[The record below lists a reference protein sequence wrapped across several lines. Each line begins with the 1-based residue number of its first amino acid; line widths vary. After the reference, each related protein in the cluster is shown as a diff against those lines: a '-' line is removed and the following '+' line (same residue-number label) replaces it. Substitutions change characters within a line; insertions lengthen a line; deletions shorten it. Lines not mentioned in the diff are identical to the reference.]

1 MKKSSATISQKLL
14 QTLLLYAKEH
24 GQEISAHAITATLP
38 KDPSTGTID
47 LLSTHQSTPLFIKA
61 AQKAGFKATLI
72 KKDLHQIDNLHL
84 PIIIVLNEGAAIL
97 EAIEGDRAK
106 ITLANEPEPIQK
118 WIDLERLKKH
128 YTGYAFFLKKEPK
141 DEDPTT
147 FARRF
152 RHMHWFWD
160 TIKLSW
166 PIYKDVL
173 IASFLINLFV
183 LATPL
188 FTMNVY
194 DRVIPNNALETL
206 YVFAAGVIT
215 VYILDTFIKF
225 TRAKLL
231 EIAAKKSD
239 VIMSSIIFE
248 KVLDLKMEA
257 FPRSVGAFAS
267 NIRDFDAIR
276 NFLTSA
282 TISLLIDLPFSL
294 LYLAVI
300 YYIGGPLVLV
310 PLGMMLLILLYA
322 LFIRKPLY
330 NAIKSTHEAS
340 ARKNAILVEALQNIE
355 TIKTQGLGGIL
366 QWRWEESVGEMAS
379 KSLRSKLL
387 AASVPTI
394 TGFFVQLTTVLII
407 IAGVHMIKD
416 IELTMGGLIGV
427 VILASRTVAPMGQI
441 AALLANFSDAKSAYD
456 VIERIISQPSEHLE
470 RHNFIDKP
478 TLKGKIEFR
487 DVTFSYPDTQVPA
500 LKNVSFTINPGERV
514 AIIGRI
520 GSGKSTIEKLILKLY
535 EPQSGS
541 ILVDDIDISQYDPAT
556 LRQNIAYVPQD
567 VSLFRGTIKQN
578 ILFRKPEASDEE
590 LLEAAKLSGVEEF
603 VKRHPL
609 GFNMPIGERGEG
621 LSGGQRQSVAIARAI
636 ISKAPITLLDEP
648 TANLDQT
655 SERHFLKNFNKI
667 FGNNTIIIITQKPT
681 LLPFVDRIIV
691 MNEGRVY
698 LDGPRDKVLAALKGG
713 KNGQQQK

>member
-1 MKKSSATISQKLL
+1 MKKDNITISKNLL
-14 QTLLLYAKEH
+14 QTLLLYAKRY
-24 GQEISAHAITATLP
+24 GQPISKESVLSGLP
-38 KDPSTGTID
+38 ADPDTGMPD
-47 LLSTHQSTPLFIKA
+47 LLSSQQSTPLFVKA
-61 AQKAGFKATLI
+61 AERAGFLATPM
-72 KKDLHQIDNLHL
+72 KKSLDEISELYL
-84 PIIIVLNEGAAIL
+84 PVIILLDDGEVAIL
-97 EAIEGDRAK
+97 EAFDKERKKAK
-106 ITLANEPEPIQK
+106 LLFVNDPEPIEK
-118 WIDLERLKKH
+118 WVDMDELRSR
-128 YTGYAFFLKKEPK
+128 YTGYGFLLKKQQK

-147 FARRF
+147 FVRRF

-206 YVFAAGVIT
+206 YVFAIGVIV
-215 VYILDTFIKF
+215 VYLLDTFIKF

-248 KVLDLKMEA
+248 KVMDLKMAA

-276 NFLTSA
+276 NFLTST
-282 TISLLIDLPFSL
+282 TISLLIDLPFSV

-300 YYIGGPLVLV
+300 YYIGGPIVLV
-310 PLGMMLLILLYA
+310 PIAMMILILLYA
-322 LFIRKPLY
+322 LFIRKPLDR
-330 NAIKSTHEAS
+330 AIKATHEAS
-340 ARKNAILVEALQNIE
+340 AKKNAILVEALQNIE
-355 TIKTQGLGGIL
+355 TIKTQGLGSGV
-366 QWRWEESVGEMAS
+366 QWRWEESVGEIA
-379 KSLRSKLL
+379 KRSLTSRLL
-387 AASVPTI
+387 AASIPTI
-394 TGFFVQLTTVLII
+394 TGFFVQLTTVLIVI
-407 IAGVHMIKD
+407 LGVHMIKD
-416 IELTMGGLIGV
+416 LELTMGGLIGI

-441 AALLANFSDAKSAYD
+441 AALLANYTDAKSAYE
-456 VIERIISQPSEHLE
+456 VIENIISQPTERLE
-470 RHNFIDKP
+470 RQDFIDKRDIE
-478 TLKGKIEFR
+478 GKIEFR
-487 DVTFSYPDTQVPA
+487 GVTFAYPESQVPA
-500 LKNVSFTINPGERV
+500 LSDVSFTITPGERV

-535 EPQSGS
+535 DPLKGS
-541 ILVDDIDISQYDPAT
+541 ILIDDMDISQYDPAK
-556 LRQNIAYVPQD
+556 LRQNIGYVPQD
-567 VSLFRGTIKQN
+567 IQLFRGTIKEN
-578 ILFRKPEASDEE
+578 ILGRNPTASDEE
-590 LLEAAKLSGVEEF
+590 LLEAARLSGVEEF
-603 VKRHPL
+603 IKRHPM

-636 ISKAPITLLDEP
+636 ISKAPIMLLDEP

-655 SERHFLKNFNKI
+655 SEKRFLDNFEKI
-667 FGNNTIIIITQKPT
+667 FGGKTLILITQKPT

-691 MNEGRVY
+691 MHEGKVY

-713 KNGQQQK
+713 KHA